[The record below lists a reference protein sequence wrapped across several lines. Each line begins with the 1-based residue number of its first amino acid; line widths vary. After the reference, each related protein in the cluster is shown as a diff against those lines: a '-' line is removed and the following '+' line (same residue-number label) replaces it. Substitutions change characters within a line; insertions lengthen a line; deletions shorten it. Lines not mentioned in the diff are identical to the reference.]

1 MAQTRERP
9 ASRGGAGG
17 SKAGKRSS
25 ANGSRGS
32 APTKSRASKSSGSRP
47 KAANASRD
55 GAQRSKPQRNSSNG
69 VLDVAKSAAVPVAT
83 GVAGAVGGTVAG
95 IVLGRRNRKP
105 RKVLGIAIPGS
116 RDGLSGLAKEVRKAG
131 QQFGNLANEVQT
143 TRKKAEDVGKAI
155 S

>member
-9 ASRGGAGG
+9 ASRGRSGG
-17 SKAGKRSS
+17 TKTSKRSS
-25 ANGSRGS
+25 ANGSRSS
-32 APTKSRASKSSGSRP
+32 AQTKSRARKSGGSRAKAPTSSSSNGARRSSSSG
-47 KAANASRD
+47 
-55 GAQRSKPQRNSSNG
+55 NG
-69 VLDVAKSAAVPVAT
+69 VLDTVKGAAVPVAT
-83 GVAGAVGGTVAG
+83 GVVGVVGGAVAG
-95 IVLGRRNRKP
+95 VVLGRRNRKP
-105 RKVLGIAIPGS
+105 RKVLGVPIPGS